1 MSNESFARHKH
12 GHVGGIWTSAT
23 SHANLEI
30 SQSISQLEGG
40 LTFTPLNSLALSC
53 PCQGWGKATQHQR
66 GHDRTCCWPP
76 PPTGQAIGRQMH
88 SLPHGHIQLGGGK
101 GEWNDVGTPKGLHLL
116 THRGTAELFSGLVLK
131 EHGLLVGRGPSL
143 PTKRR
148 EKGDSVESK
157 A

>member
-1 MSNESFARHKH
+1 MVTVAAGERQSHSCLLSLLTCLANSGHAMAVRTCLMSNESFARHKH

-101 GEWNDVGTPKGLHLL
+101 GE
-116 THRGTAELFSGLVLK
+116 
-131 EHGLLVGRGPSL
+131 
-143 PTKRR
+143 
-148 EKGDSVESK
+148 
-157 A
+157 